1 MGIFLILLSI
11 ALVIFLVFKGVPIF
25 YAAVI
30 ASFFCLLTA
39 ALCTGAA
46 SAEGQSTMK
55 YVIDYMTSTGR
66 LADSTAHNSYVFG
79 LGNYFTSNF
88 FIFVLGA
95 IFGKLFDNSG
105 AADCIANAIVGKL
118 GKKAVIPAILLV
130 GWILTFGGVSVFV
143 AFFAMYPLMLSL
155 FKEADIPRRLLPLYY
170 FAGAGTSSGW
180 IPGSPQAHNLLPASA
195 LGVSPS
201 AWLVPGVIF
210 AIFESVLVVA
220 FVFWYT
226 ARCQKNG
233 EHYEMTEADKKV
245 LEERELKGGT
255 NISLLLSIVPMIVL
269 IFVLNFKPIFN
280 SCGVA
285 ACLTFGILAA
295 VICFFKFIPKGDF
308 WSTMHA
314 GSIGGVNSLF
324 NTAAIVG
331 FGAIVQAVP
340 AYAGLCNILVNAFSN
355 PYVASVATVGGLAGV
370 TGSGTGGIGLAMPV
384 VIENFLGGK
393 AADGAILNPA
403 GYNLEA
409 LSRCTSL
416 AALTLDS
423 LPHCGLVVS
432 VISYTGN
439 NHKSS
444 YLPCSVVFVI
454 CPVITVILMLLF
466 ITLVGV

>member
-30 ASFFCLLTA
+30 SSFFCLLTA
-39 ALCTGAA
+39 ALFTGAA
-46 SAEGQSTMK
+46 VDKGIMG
-55 YVIDYMTSTGR
+55 YVVDYMTSTGR
-66 LADSTAHNSYVFG
+66 LADPTAHNSYVFG

-88 FIFVLGA
+88 CIFVLGA

-180 IPGSPQAHNLLPASA
+180 IPGSPQAHNLLPSTA

-201 AWLVPGVIF
+201 AWLVPGLIF

-226 ARCQKNG
+226 GKCQKNG

-245 LEERELKGGT
+245 MEEREAKGGT
-255 NISLLLSIVPMIVL
+255 NISLIMSIIPMIVL
-269 IFVLNFKPIFN
+269 IVVLNFTKI
-280 SCGVA
+280 GVPSS
-285 ACLTFGILAA
+285 LTVGILAA

-308 WSTMHA
+308 WSTMGA

-331 FGAIVQAVP
+331 FGAVVQAVP
-340 AYAGLCNILVNAFSN
+340 AYAGLCNILVNAFNN

-393 AADGAILNPA
+393 AADGTILNPA

-439 NHKSS
+439 THKSS

-454 CPVITVILMLLF
+454 CPIITVVLMLLF
-466 ITLVGV
+466 LTIAGV